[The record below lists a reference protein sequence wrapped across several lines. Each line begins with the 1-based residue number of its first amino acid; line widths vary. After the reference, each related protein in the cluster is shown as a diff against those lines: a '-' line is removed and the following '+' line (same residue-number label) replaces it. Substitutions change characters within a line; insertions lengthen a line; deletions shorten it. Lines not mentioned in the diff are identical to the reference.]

1 MDPIYG
7 RTEDFVFRDA
17 VKFLRKKKVLPKEA
31 YELLDAESRAK
42 AFSVSGYASLAV
54 LQEFLDELQAA
65 AKDGTTKEAFRERMD
80 SFLEKHGYE
89 GMNPQRSATIFQTNL
104 QTAMNAGHYRSMSE
118 PAVRKLRPY
127 WMYRTAGDGRVRES
141 HMMMEGRVYRADDPI
156 WNVWYPPNGFN
167 CRCTV
172 VSLSPRQVEARGL
185 RVDQDPPARL
195 DTATGELAPVF
206 PDKGF
211 SNNPA
216 KDAWKPDLSG
226 IHPALKKAYRERGEA
241 GNSTKR

>member
-1 MDPIYG
+1 MAAVYG
-7 RTEDFVFRDA
+7 RTEDFIFRDA
-17 VKFLRKKKVLPKEA
+17 VKFLQGKKALPKEV
-31 YELLDAESRAK
+31 YELLDAESRVK
-42 AFSVSGYASLAV
+42 AFSVSGYTSLVV
-54 LQEFLDELQAA
+54 LQEFLDELAEA
-65 AKDGTTKEAFRERMD
+65 LEAGETKEAFRERMNG
-80 SFLEKHGYE
+80 FLEKHGYE

-226 IHPALKKAYRERGEA
+226 IHPALKKAYRKREKA
-241 GNSTKR
+241 GNNAAR